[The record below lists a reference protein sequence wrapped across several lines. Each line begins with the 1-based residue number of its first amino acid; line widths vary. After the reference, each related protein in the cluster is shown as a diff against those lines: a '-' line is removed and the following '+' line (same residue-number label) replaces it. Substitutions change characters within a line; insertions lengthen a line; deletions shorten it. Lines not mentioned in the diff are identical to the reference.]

1 MESRASPWFGRSR
14 TKTKP
19 ITYVPNDR
27 FKRTFTIYAAESKLA
42 SQCNLLPFP
51 QFKHTEGMLMKISA
65 RNQIKGTVK
74 EVREGAV
81 NAVVVIC
88 RGNHNPIKADITME
102 SVKQLGLAEG
112 KECYAVIKSTNVMF
126 ATAKIP
132 NISARNQI
140 EGTIVSVKEG
150 AVNGHVTIE
159 DEEGVRVSGSITNES
174 IQQLRLKEG
183 GTAVAIIKATD
194 VMVAVD

>member
-1 MESRASPWFGRSR
+1 
-14 TKTKP
+14 
-19 ITYVPNDR
+19 
-27 FKRTFTIYAAESKLA
+27 
-42 SQCNLLPFP
+42 
-51 QFKHTEGMLMKISA
+51 MKISA

-74 EVREGAV
+74 EIREGAV

-102 SVKQLGLAEG
+102 SVASLGLTEG

-140 EGTIVSVKEG
+140 EGTVVAVKEG

-174 IQQLRLKEG
+174 IQQLGLKEG